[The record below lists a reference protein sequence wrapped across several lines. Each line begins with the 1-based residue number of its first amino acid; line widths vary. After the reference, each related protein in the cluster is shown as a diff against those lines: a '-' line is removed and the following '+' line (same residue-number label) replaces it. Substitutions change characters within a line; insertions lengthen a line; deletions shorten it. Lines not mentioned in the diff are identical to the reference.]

1 MILQY
6 LSRVEN
12 EKGEKI
18 VIETVKDGVYSIAV
32 HPHKI
37 KVSFDKNGNRYVVEF
52 ARNNAQIYN
61 MWLLN
66 DEFKTLKRL
75 I

>member
-6 LSRVEN
+6 LSKVPTEN
-12 EKGEKI
+12 KGE
-18 VIETVKDGVYSIAV
+18 VTVETIRDNVEEVTVVGDE
-32 HPHKI
+32 I
-37 KVSFDKNGNRYVVEF
+37 KVLTKEPKNITVFSKKDK
-52 ARNNAQIYN
+52 QIYN

-66 DEFKTLKRL
+66 DNFKTLKRL